1 MGYCNRRQVEIVLAQ
16 TLTSATN
23 RVVNGAKVPLIGFGN
38 SLDPNT
44 VPTSTVDEYIKMAD
58 EEIDGMLSEM
68 YEVPLCEKADLELEL
83 LYDISEYNSAIELDK
98 AGNLV
103 PGDVLVFFDSVQEE
117 RHVVD
122 SVTGET
128 TVELVETLLGVY
140 DASETRVIRVKYPPP
155 ISVIAARFAAAN
167 IYDKYFAAQVS
178 PNTTDYGKQLRALA
192 TRDINNILNGR
203 TILHGQKRI
212 GHRFFNPN
220 LRDRYRLPGISDGDN
235 SRDVGDAKA

>member
-1 MGYCNRRQVEIVLAQ
+1 MGYCNQRQVESVLAQ

-23 RVVNGAKVPLIGFGN
+23 RVVNGAKVPLIGFGR

-44 VPTSTVDEYIKMAD
+44 VPTSVVDEFIKIAD

-68 YEVPLCEKADLELEL
+68 YEVPLCEKADFELSL
-83 LYDISEYNSAIELDK
+83 LYDIGEYNEGIQLDK

-103 PGDVLVFFDSVQEE
+103 PGDVLVFFDGVQEE

-122 SVTGET
+122 SITDT
-128 TVELVETLLGVY
+128 TSVELVDTLLGIY
-140 DASETRVIRVKYPPP
+140 TASETRVIRVKFPPP
-155 ISVIAARFAAAN
+155 ISVIAARYAAAN
-167 IYDKYFAAQVS
+167 IYDKYFSAQVS
-178 PNTTDYGKQLRALA
+178 PNTTDFGKQLRALA
-192 TRDINNILNGR
+192 TRDINNVLNGR

-220 LRDRYRLPGISDGDN
+220 LRDRYRLPGISDSDQ
-235 SRDVGDAKA
+235 SRNVDEGKI